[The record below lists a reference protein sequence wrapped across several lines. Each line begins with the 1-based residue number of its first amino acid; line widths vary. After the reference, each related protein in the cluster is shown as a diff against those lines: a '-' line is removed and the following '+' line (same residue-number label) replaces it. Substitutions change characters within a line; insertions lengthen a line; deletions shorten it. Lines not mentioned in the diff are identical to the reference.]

1 LRFNHLYTWCSQ
13 TLIFDGFLALA
24 PLLAAHDRDALFV
37 FSTWPLL
44 CWLVSSAGVFI
55 SSCSRA
61 ALLCASSRRVL
72 CFQTWQPLRE
82 AYLHALMLSFRFFR
96 TPLFWEA
103 LDRDAF
109 STQGP
114 FLVLSHRF
122 HEVSTTGGIGI

>member
-1 LRFNHLYTWCSQ
+1 MLSS
-13 TLIFDGFLALA
+13 FLAPGRFFAGWFRVPVNLFHLARA
-24 PLLAAHDRDALFV
+24 PLCSAHHRDALFV
-37 FSTWPLL
+37 FS
-44 CWLVSSAGVFI
+44 A
-55 SSCSRA
+55 
-61 ALLCASSRRVL
+61 
-72 CFQTWQPLRE
+72 WQPLRE
-82 AYLHALMLSFRFFR
+82 AYLHALKLSFRFFR